1 MVADS
6 KRRVPILPGAWTRPA
21 STKEKQQLIGS
32 ECPSCGEIFFPKRTK
47 SYCIHCGKE
56 GLKDKKLSRQGKIH
70 TFTVV
75 MQQPGGGYYHGP
87 VPYAIGLVE
96 LPEGVY
102 VETLLKTDKLDDLN
116 VGMKVE
122 LVIEK
127 IWEDDSIELI
137 GYKFQVAQ

>member
-1 MVADS
+1 MVTES

-32 ECPSCGEIFFPKRTK
+32 ECPYCGEIFFPRRTK
-47 SYCIHCGKE
+47 SYCVHCQKD
-56 GLKDKKLSRQGKIH
+56 GLKDKKLSRKGKIK

-87 VPYAIGLVE
+87 VPYAMGIVE

-102 VETLLKTDKLDDLN
+102 VETLLKTEKFSDLS
-116 VGMKVE
+116 VGMSVE

-127 IWEDDSIELI
+127 IWEDDNTELI
-137 GYKFQVAQ
+137 GYKFQPVR